1 MEDANYLIHLAKQ
14 MGFIEASFYNHMPNV
29 TSCNTIKAIDQS
41 HTDGLVI
48 LEMDD
53 IYGMLILLGLGLV
66 GSLAVFSAE
75 VIPQVRGKLFTVRT
89 GSLVKDLF
97 CMCLRCS
104 KMALARAGTHK
115 PSQYV

>member
-1 MEDANYLIHLAKQ
+1 MIHLAKQ
-14 MGFIEASFYNHMPNV
+14 IGFIDASFYNHMPNA

-48 LEMDD
+48 LEMND

-66 GSLAVFSAE
+66 GSLAVFAVE
-75 VIPQVRGKLFTVRT
+75 VIPMVRGKLTCTVRT
-89 GSLVKDLF
+89 GRLVKDLC

-104 KMALARAGTHK
+104 KTALARAETHK
-115 PSQYV
+115 LSQYV